1 MTEKTKTES
10 TKGWIGSRLEGLEK
24 TLFSIKPGWV
34 LLAGATVFSILIL
47 GIFLIFKIADIV
59 DEPFMGGFLNT
70 TFFGIQIYLY
80 LAIPAVIL
88 YLAAYIWWVK
98 LKWQMMSPFHG
109 LWSAINS
116 QSEVVFVSDL
126 NLNFHLMGEFAA
138 KVIFDKERYNAIA
151 HDTSNWLTRMRMW
164 LMPVDEAVHTAK
176 FLQGSW
182 DSKPMT
188 NIGSVPA
195 GILLDVYGWTK
206 AVSPQ
211 RSAIGRVADTWNDLN
226 IDDQIHSMSKAWKY
240 MAEGKIDTPDG
251 VKLYVTVPWVRIDN
265 AYPKKRYQSERGG
278 FIRQIALNIVNGVY
292 SRGLNMTTA
301 AIFVFCVCVALS
313 LLMFWMKYST
323 HVATA
328 VVK

>member
-1 MTEKTKTES
+1 MTEIEES
-10 TKGWIGSRLEGLEK
+10 RFEKLEK
-24 TLFSIKPGWV
+24 TLYNIKPGWV
-34 LLAGATVFSILIL
+34 LLGVALLLSTLIL
-47 GIFLIFKIADIV
+47 GIFIIFNIAAVV
-59 DEPFMGGFLNT
+59 DQPFFGGFFNT

-98 LKWQMMSPFHG
+98 LKWQMMAPFHG

-138 KVIFDKERYNAIA
+138 KVIFDKERYSGIL
-151 HDTSNWLTRMRMW
+151 HDTSNWITRMRMW
-164 LMPVDEAVHTAK
+164 LMPVDEAVHAAK
-176 FLQGSW
+176 YLQGSW

-211 RSAIGRVADTWNDLN
+211 RSAIAKVVDVWNDLN
-226 IDDQIHSMSKAWKY
+226 MDDQIHSMSKAWKY
-240 MAEGKIDTPDG
+240 MAEGKIETPEG
-251 VKLYVTVPWVRIDN
+251 IKLYATVPWVRIDN

-278 FIRQIALNIVNGVY
+278 FIRQIALNIINGVY
-292 SRGLNMTTA
+292 NRGISMTGA
-301 AIFVFCVCVALS
+301 AIFVFIVCVILS
-313 LLMFWMKYST
+313 LMMFWLKYT
-323 HVATA
+323 AHVPG
-328 VVK
+328 VGK